1 MMTDHG
7 EAGGTRELS
16 RAITPRVSSG
26 TKGGKSQGG
35 AKGSSRSDEPGDSR
49 IVAKMFYLKNP
60 LLCGVIET
68 SRRKSVTK
76 LKSNAMSH

>member
-7 EAGGTRELS
+7 EAGGMREHS

-26 TKGGKSQGG
+26 TKGGRSQGG

-49 IVAKMFYLKNP
+49 IVAKIFLSKK
-60 LLCGVIET
+60 LLCGVIT
-68 SRRKSVTK
+68 II
-76 LKSNAMSH
+76 